1 MATLG
6 GGVAPGLL
14 WVLVVGVA
22 VAVAV
27 AVAGMFT
34 KAVLVDVPASV
45 EVTVDV
51 IVYAPAV
58 LPAVKLNVFV
68 TTLFPSTVTDE

>member
-1 MATLG
+1 MP
-6 GGVAPGLL
+6 V
-14 WVLVVGVA
+14 VLVVGVA

-27 AVAGMFT
+27 AVAVMFT
-34 KAVLVDVPASV
+34 KAVLVEVPASD
-45 EVTVDV
+45 EVTVEV
-51 IVYAPAV
+51 MLYEPAV